1 MLQVI
6 GNFCLQV
13 SVSVRS
19 EMGDKTRRSCVD
31 ADYVED
37 SDMVEGK
44 RASSDMVLCL
54 CARGRKGIGG
64 GWDLG

>member
-6 GNFCLQV
+6 GNFGLQV
-13 SVSVRS
+13 SVSVSVRS
-19 EMGDKTRRSCVD
+19 GMGDKRRRSCVD

-44 RASSDMVLCL
+44 HASSDMDPVSVCEK
-54 CARGRKGIGG
+54 A
-64 GWDLG
+64 